1 MATKQDNP
9 ETEPQKLAVADSRM
23 DLEKE
28 SLDNAYTD
36 AEDMADDEESLDGL
50 CEGSVLRAVF
60 NESEKEAKRAHDQE
74 DLDALDEYKGEAS
87 AKREDH
93 CDDAIR
99 IYLRQ
104 ISKVPLLTRE
114 QEVEIFQRIEA
125 GERLIVEVFNQL
137 PMAPRLYAQVLSD
150 LEAGRERFNRVVAKT
165 DKKRDEYVETMHP
178 EQEALNRLGDRMT
191 EAYWARA
198 NLNPEDTDALDKA
211 DKQIEAL
218 CEALRTKYDSLHFKQ
233 KMLEDICIEAE
244 KCYYKPYASAIAALK
259 KAQKAESKTKAQ
271 HVAKAEAAR
280 DEAEQALGMPAD
292 LFMEKFKELR
302 QALHLITQNRNK
314 VIEANLRLLVSIAK
328 KFMNRGLSL
337 LELIQEGNTG
347 LMTAVEKFV
356 DLYKRGYK
364 FSTYATWWIR
374 QTLTRATGDQAHTIR
389 IPVHTIETINKLLR
403 AQKKLLQELGREPT
417 PEETAEEMGM
427 PVERIRNIC
436 AWPSNPAPCRAPL
449 TTAKTP
455 SAPRM
460 PPPSPNSKSVC
471 AKYSLFSMSANARSS
486 ICVTASRT
494 ASCTPSTRST
504 RHSTS
509 RASASAK
516 SKPRPCASS
525 VTPRASRNSTA
536 SSANADA
543 QPIIPSLRARV
554 PLGMN
559 CVRENGNREERV
571 L

>member
-1 MATKQDNP
+1 MATKQDKP
-9 ETEPQKLAVADSRM
+9 ETEPQKPAVADSRM

-60 NESEKEAKRAHDQE
+60 NESEKEAKRAHDQK

-125 GERLIVEVFNQL
+125 GERVIFEVFNQL

-178 EQEALNRLGDRMT
+178 EQEALNRLGDRMA
-191 EAYWARA
+191 EAYMARA

-233 KMLEDICIEAE
+233 KILEDICIEAE

-302 QALHLITQNRNK
+302 QALHLITQNRSK

-436 AWPSNPAPCRAPL
+436 RMAQQPSSLQSPVDDGEDAERPEDAAAFAQLKERLREVLVVLNERDREVLDMRYGL
-449 TTAKTP
+449 TDGVVHTLDEVNKAFNVTRERIRQIEAKALRKLRHP
-455 SAPRM
+455 SRI
-460 PPPSPNSKSVC
+460 K
-471 AKYSLFSMSANARSS
+471 KLDGF
-486 ICVTASRT
+486 
-494 ASCTPSTRST
+494 
-504 RHSTS
+504 
-509 RASASAK
+509 
-516 SKPRPCASS
+516 
-525 VTPRASRNSTA
+525 
-536 SSANADA
+536 
-543 QPIIPSLRARV
+543 
-554 PLGMN
+554 LG
-559 CVRENGNREERV
+559 ER
-571 L
+571 

>member
-1 MATKQDNP
+1 MATKQDEP
-9 ETEPQKLAVADSRM
+9 ETEPQKPAVADSRM

-36 AEDMADDEESLDGL
+36 AEDMADGEESLGGL

-125 GERLIVEVFNQL
+125 GERVIFEVFNQL
-137 PMAPRLYAQVLSD
+137 PMAPRLYAKVLSD
-150 LEAGRERFNRVVAKT
+150 LEAGRERFNRVAKT
-165 DKKRDEYVETMHP
+165 GKKRNEYVETMHP
-178 EQEALNRLGDRMT
+178 EQEVLNRLGDRMA

-218 CEALRTKYDSLHFKQ
+218 CEALRAKYDSLHFKQ

-244 KCYYKPYASAIAALK
+244 KCYYKPYASASAALK

-280 DEAEQALGMPAD
+280 DEAEHALGMPAD

-302 QALHLITQNRNK
+302 QALHLVTQNRDK

-328 KFMNRGLSL
+328 EFMNRGLSFL
-337 LELIQEGNTG
+337 DLIQEGNTG
-347 LMTAVEKFV
+347 LMKAVEKFV
-356 DLYKRGYK
+356 ALYKRGYK
-364 FSTYATWWIR
+364 FSTYATCWIR
-374 QTLTRATGDQAHTIR
+374 QAVIRAIINQARTIH
-389 IPVHTIETINKLLR
+389 IPVHMIETFYEFLR
-403 AQKKLLQELGREPT
+403 VQKKLLQELGREPT
-417 PEETAEEMGM
+417 PEETAEEMGV
-427 PVERIRNIC
+427 PVERVRTIC
-436 AWPSNPAPCRAPL
+436 
-449 TTAKTP
+449 
-455 SAPRM
+455 RM
-460 PPPSPNSKSVC
+460 
-471 AKYSLFSMSANARSS
+471 AQ
-486 ICVTASRT
+486 
-494 ASCTPSTRST
+494 
-504 RHSTS
+504 
-509 RASASAK
+509 
-516 SKPRPCASS
+516 
-525 VTPRASRNSTA
+525 
-536 SSANADA
+536 
-543 QPIIPSLRARV
+543 QPISLQSPVDDGEDAERPEDAAAFALLKERLHEV
-554 PLGMN
+554 LYTLNEREREVLGQI
-559 CVRENGNREERV
+559 
-571 L
+571 

>member
-1 MATKQDNP
+1 MATKQDKP
-9 ETEPQKLAVADSRM
+9 ETEPQKPAVADSRM

-74 DLDALDEYKGEAS
+74 DLDALEEYKGEAS
-87 AKREDH
+87 AKRENH

-137 PMAPRLYAQVLSD
+137 PMAPRLYAKVLSD
-150 LEAGRERFNRVVAKT
+150 LGAGRERFNRVVAKT

-178 EQEALNRLGDRMT
+178 EQEALNRLGDRMA
-191 EAYWARA
+191 EAYMARA

-302 QALHLITQNRNK
+302 QALHLITQNRSK

-403 AQKKLLQELGREPT
+403 AQKKLLQELGREHT

-436 AWPSNPAPCRAPL
+436 RMAQQPSSLQSPVDDGEDAERPEDAAAFAQLKERLREVLVVLNERDREVLDMRYGL
-449 TTAKTP
+449 TDGVVHTIDEVNKAFNVTRERIRQIEAKALRKLRHP
-455 SAPRM
+455 SRI
-460 PPPSPNSKSVC
+460 K
-471 AKYSLFSMSANARSS
+471 KLDGF
-486 ICVTASRT
+486 
-494 ASCTPSTRST
+494 
-504 RHSTS
+504 
-509 RASASAK
+509 
-516 SKPRPCASS
+516 
-525 VTPRASRNSTA
+525 
-536 SSANADA
+536 
-543 QPIIPSLRARV
+543 
-554 PLGMN
+554 LG
-559 CVRENGNREERV
+559 ER
-571 L
+571 

>member
-1 MATKQDNP
+1 
-9 ETEPQKLAVADSRM
+9 
-23 DLEKE
+23 
-28 SLDNAYTD
+28 
-36 AEDMADDEESLDGL
+36 
-50 CEGSVLRAVF
+50 
-60 NESEKEAKRAHDQE
+60 
-74 DLDALDEYKGEAS
+74 
-87 AKREDH
+87 
-93 CDDAIR
+93 
-99 IYLRQ
+99 
-104 ISKVPLLTRE
+104 
-114 QEVEIFQRIEA
+114 
-125 GERLIVEVFNQL
+125 
-137 PMAPRLYAQVLSD
+137 
-150 LEAGRERFNRVVAKT
+150 
-165 DKKRDEYVETMHP
+165 MHP

-198 NLNPEDTDALDKA
+198 NLNPEDTDALDKS

-436 AWPSNPAPCRAPL
+436 RMAQQPSSL
-449 TTAKTP
+449 Q
-455 SAPRM
+455 
-460 PPPSPNSKSVC
+460 SPVDDGEDAERPEDAAAFAQLKERLREVL
-471 AKYSLFSMSANARSS
+471 YSLNE
-486 ICVTASRT
+486 
-494 ASCTPSTRST
+494 
-504 RHSTS
+504 
-509 RASASAK
+509 
-516 SKPRPCASS
+516 
-525 VTPRASRNSTA
+525 
-536 SSANADA
+536 
-543 QPIIPSLRARV
+543 
-554 PLGMN
+554 
-559 CVRENGNREERV
+559 REREVLDMRYGLTDGVAHTREEVAKAFLVTRERIRQIEDKA
-571 L
+571 LRKLRHPSRLKKLTGIRDER

>member
-9 ETEPQKLAVADSRM
+9 ETEPQKPAVADSRM

-198 NLNPEDTDALDKA
+198 NLNPEDTTALAKA

-218 CEALRTKYDSLHFKQ
+218 CEELREKYNTLNFKQ
-233 KMLEDICIEAE
+233 KMLEHICVEAE
-244 KCYYKPYASAIAALK
+244 KLYYKPYTRAIAALE
-259 KAQKAESKTKAQ
+259 KAQKVGKSN
-271 HVAKAEAAR
+271 AKAEAAR
-280 DEAEQALGMPAD
+280 NEAEQALGMPAD

-302 QALHLITQNRNK
+302 QARHLGAQARK
-314 VIEANLRLLVSIAK
+314 EMVEANLRLVISIAK
-328 KFMNRGLSL
+328 EFMNRGLSFL
-337 LELIQEGNTG
+337 DLIQEGNTG
-347 LMTAVEKFV
+347 LMKAVEKFV
-356 DLYKRGYK
+356 DLYKRGHK
-364 FSTYATWWIR
+364 FSDYATEWIR
-374 QTLTRATGDQAHTIR
+374 LAITHAIADQAHTIR

-403 AQKKLLQELGREPT
+403 AQKKLLQELDREPT

-436 AWPSNPAPCRAPL
+436 RMAQQPSSLQSPVDDGEDAHFDDFTEDEDAERPVEAHFGDFIEDENAARPEDA
-449 TTAKTP
+449 TAFTLLKERLHEVLYTLNEREREVLDMRFGLKDGVKHTLEEVGKAFNVTRERIRQIEAKALRKLRHPSRLKT
-455 SAPRM
+455 
-460 PPPSPNSKSVC
+460 
-471 AKYSLFSMSANARSS
+471 LQGFL
-486 ICVTASRT
+486 
-494 ASCTPSTRST
+494 
-504 RHSTS
+504 
-509 RASASAK
+509 
-516 SKPRPCASS
+516 
-525 VTPRASRNSTA
+525 
-536 SSANADA
+536 D
-543 QPIIPSLRARV
+543 
-554 PLGMN
+554 
-559 CVRENGNREERV
+559 ER
-571 L
+571 

>member
-1 MATKQDNP
+1 MATKQDKP
-9 ETEPQKLAVADSRM
+9 ETEPQKPAVADSRM
-23 DLEKE
+23 DFEKE

-137 PMAPRLYAQVLSD
+137 PMAPRLYAKVLSD

-218 CEALRTKYDSLHFKQ
+218 CEELRAKYDSLHFKQ

-271 HVAKAEAAR
+271 RVAKAEAAR

-314 VIEANLRLLVSIAK
+314 VIEVNLRLLVSIAK

-436 AWPSNPAPCRAPL
+436 RMAQQPSSLQSPVDDGEDAERPEDAAAFAQLKERLREVLVVLNEREREVLDMRYGL
-449 TTAKTP
+449 TDGVVHTLDEVNKAFNVTRERIRQIEAKALRKLRHP
-455 SAPRM
+455 SRI
-460 PPPSPNSKSVC
+460 K
-471 AKYSLFSMSANARSS
+471 KLDGF
-486 ICVTASRT
+486 
-494 ASCTPSTRST
+494 
-504 RHSTS
+504 
-509 RASASAK
+509 
-516 SKPRPCASS
+516 
-525 VTPRASRNSTA
+525 
-536 SSANADA
+536 
-543 QPIIPSLRARV
+543 
-554 PLGMN
+554 LG
-559 CVRENGNREERV
+559 ER
-571 L
+571 

>member
-1 MATKQDNP
+1 MATKQDKP
-9 ETEPQKLAVADSRM
+9 ETEPQKPAVADSRM

-36 AEDMADDEESLDGL
+36 AEDMADDEESLGGL

-125 GERLIVEVFNQL
+125 GERVIFEVFNQL
-137 PMAPRLYAQVLSD
+137 PMAPRLYAKVLSD
-150 LEAGRERFNRVVAKT
+150 LEAGHERFNRVVAKT

-211 DKQIEAL
+211 DTQIEAL
-218 CEALRTKYDSLHFKQ
+218 CEALRAKYDSLHFKQ

-244 KCYYKPYASAIAALK
+244 KCYYKPYANAIAALK

-436 AWPSNPAPCRAPL
+436 RMAQQPSSLQSPVDDGEDAERPEDAAAFAQLKERLREVLVVLNEREREVLDMRYGL
-449 TTAKTP
+449 TDGVVHTLDEVNKAFNVTRERIRQIEAKALRKLRHP
-455 SAPRM
+455 SRI
-460 PPPSPNSKSVC
+460 K
-471 AKYSLFSMSANARSS
+471 KLDGF
-486 ICVTASRT
+486 
-494 ASCTPSTRST
+494 
-504 RHSTS
+504 
-509 RASASAK
+509 
-516 SKPRPCASS
+516 
-525 VTPRASRNSTA
+525 
-536 SSANADA
+536 
-543 QPIIPSLRARV
+543 
-554 PLGMN
+554 LG
-559 CVRENGNREERV
+559 ER
-571 L
+571 

>member
-1 MATKQDNP
+1 MATKQDKP
-9 ETEPQKLAVADSRM
+9 ETEPQKPAVADSRM

-36 AEDMADDEESLDGL
+36 AEDMADDEESLGGL

-125 GERLIVEVFNQL
+125 GERVIFEVFNQL
-137 PMAPRLYAQVLSD
+137 PMAPRLYAKVLSD

-211 DKQIEAL
+211 DTQIEAL
-218 CEALRTKYDSLHFKQ
+218 CEALRAKYDSLHFKQ

-244 KCYYKPYASAIAALK
+244 KCYYKPYANAIAALK

-436 AWPSNPAPCRAPL
+436 RMAQQPSSLQSPVDDGEDAERPEDAAAFAQLKERLREVLVVLNEREREVLDMRYGL
-449 TTAKTP
+449 TDGVVHTLDEVNKAFNVTRERIRQIEAKALRKLRHP
-455 SAPRM
+455 SRI
-460 PPPSPNSKSVC
+460 K
-471 AKYSLFSMSANARSS
+471 KLDGF
-486 ICVTASRT
+486 
-494 ASCTPSTRST
+494 
-504 RHSTS
+504 
-509 RASASAK
+509 
-516 SKPRPCASS
+516 
-525 VTPRASRNSTA
+525 
-536 SSANADA
+536 
-543 QPIIPSLRARV
+543 
-554 PLGMN
+554 LG
-559 CVRENGNREERV
+559 ER
-571 L
+571 